1 MEITSVPLYTEIGT
15 IAEYLNNLVL
25 CSGQRFAVDETKVLD
40 QTTNRPR
47 ILVVD
52 DDTWFLFGISEAL
65 KKKGFEVIT
74 ANNGVTAVMKA
85 RSEKPDFIILDVNM
99 PKLNGLNV
107 KKILN
112 YDLNTKNIPT
122 IFLTGLN
129 DRNVMLYGL
138 SIADDCI
145 SKPFDIDLLIMR
157 LWAVFRRMNMGYKM
171 GLQTLDS
178 RTISKASFPRILK
191 HVDVK
196 T

>member
-1 MEITSVPLYTEIGT
+1 M
-15 IAEYLNNLVL
+15 
-25 CSGQRFAVDETKVLD
+25 DETKVLD
-40 QTTNRPR
+40 QTGNKPR

-52 DDTWFLFGISEAL
+52 DDTWFLFGISEVL

-74 ANNGVTAVMKA
+74 ANSGVAAVLKA

-112 YDLNTKNIPT
+112 CDLQTKNIPT

-129 DRNVMLYGL
+129 DRNVMLCGL

-157 LWAVFRRMNMGYKM
+157 LWAVFRRMNMGYTL
-171 GLQTLDS
+171 GLQSLDNPPS
-178 RTISKASFPRILK
+178 PQSPLPRVLK